1 MLFRTKYIEKKFNLV
16 VFFSHHFMNIHSR
29 LSYHTLLTFLKLLIL
44 KKKNCICNRD
54 NAYDVDI
61 FPDEKITQRSEP
73 ANQAQSKINIVQVF
87 KII

>member
-1 MLFRTKYIEKKFNLV
+1 MKIVSLFPRAAHLLKT
-16 VFFSHHFMNIHSR
+16 
-29 LSYHTLLTFLKLLIL
+29 SYFE
-44 KKKNCICNRD
+44 KKNCMCNGY

-73 ANQAQSKINIVQVF
+73 ANQAQSKINIVQVL